1 MSGAP
6 TRVSTSPSLMPGAR
20 NFRSAGWPTTGG
32 GLTRAPLLIFAGGD
46 GVAGNVWRVV
56 DPTGGVSGITDIVGG
71 SRSKSRSSLPA
82 GHGSSWY
89 TGAPLAPS
97 HL

>member
-20 NFRSAGWPTTGG
+20 NFRSAGWPLMPAGWV
-32 GLTRAPLLIFAGGD
+32 RAPLLIFGGGD
-46 GVAGNVWRVV
+46 EAAGAVWRVV
-56 DPTGGVSGITDIVGG
+56 DPPGGVSGITDIVGG

-82 GHGSSWY
+82 GQGSSWY
-89 TGAPLAPS
+89 TGEPLLPS